1 MPEQDDRDAIEI
13 LKAPLS
19 RAADR
24 DQLKELEFRL
34 MGFATGLALLVVLAP
49 TWFVRDRG
57 TSRIIDVY
65 GGTSLFGLAPEK
77 DAPLGPLGVVLLLGY
92 LVLALSLLLA
102 PAESTYVLV
111 AGIAG
116 LVITLVI
123 VLTGKALSDFADL
136 HWTGAPFV
144 ALGIWLLA
152 VFVSVAARSATR
164 F

>member
-19 RAADR
+19 RAADT
-24 DQLKELEFRL
+24 DQLKELQFRL

-49 TWFVRDRG
+49 TWFVLDRG
-57 TSRIIDVY
+57 TSMTIDVY
-65 GGTSLFGLAPEK
+65 GGTSLFGLAPGK

-92 LVLALSLLLA
+92 LLLALSLLLA
-102 PAESTYVLV
+102 PAESGYALV

-116 LVITLVI
+116 LVITVVI
-123 VLTGKALSDFADL
+123 IVTGKALSDFTDL

-152 VFVSVAARSATR
+152 IIVSGAARSATR
-164 F
+164 S

>member
-19 RAADR
+19 RAADT
-24 DQLKELEFRL
+24 DQLKELQFRL

-49 TWFVRDRG
+49 TWFVLDRG
-57 TSRIIDVY
+57 TSMTIDVY
-65 GGTSLFGLAPEK
+65 GGTSLFGLAPGK

-92 LVLALSLLLA
+92 LLLAVSLLLA
-102 PAESTYVLV
+102 PAESTYALV

-116 LVITLVI
+116 LVITVVI
-123 VLTGKALSDFADL
+123 IVTGKALSDFTDL

-152 VFVSVAARSATR
+152 IIVSGTARSATR